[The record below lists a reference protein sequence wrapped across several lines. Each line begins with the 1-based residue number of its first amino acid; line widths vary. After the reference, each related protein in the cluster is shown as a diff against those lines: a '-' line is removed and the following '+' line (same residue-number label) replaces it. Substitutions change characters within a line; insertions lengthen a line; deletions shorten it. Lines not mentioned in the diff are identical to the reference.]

1 MRIWGC
7 LPEVRIYNP
16 QENKLDP
23 RTISGYFTS
32 YSEKSKGYRFCYP
45 SHTTRIM
52 ESRNTKF
59 LENDLVNGNGQFQ
72 DNLSE
77 KDHHQSEAPSLSHRL
92 NVIHTHE
99 VECGIRKPI
108 IEEPRPSK
116 PMDLIV
122 EEHQNV
128 KQLIEP
134 SIEQKV
140 IGVNL
145 VSTCSMIS
153 CSYVTQM

>member
-1 MRIWGC
+1 MRIWGYP
-7 LPEVRIYNP
+7 LEVRIYNP
-16 QENKLDP
+16 QEKKLDL
-23 RTISGYFTS
+23 RTISEYFIS
-32 YSEKSKGYRFCYP
+32 YAEKSKGYRFCCP

-59 LENDLVNGNGQFQ
+59 LENDLVSGNGQFQ
-72 DNLSE
+72 DNFSE
-77 KDHHQSEAPSLSHRL
+77 KDHHQSQAPGLSHRL

-99 VECGIRKPI
+99 VESGIRQPI
-108 IEEPRPSK
+108 IEEPCTSK

-134 SIEQKV
+134 SIEQQV

-145 VSTCSMIS
+145 ISTCSMIF
-153 CSYVTQM
+153 M